1 MKSGAHIL
9 LIDNDAAI
17 RRLFGGKLASAGYEI
32 LYAEDGADGREI
44 ARRMQPDLVL
54 LDIRMPFPD
63 GYTVAKWLHD
73 EPKTANIPVVFLT
86 NEDLTPEAEKMVKDA
101 WVTDYIHKSMD
112 LGEFLKRVKKILSAS
127 KKGKA
132 AKKKK

>member
-1 MKSGAHIL
+1 MASGEHIL
-9 LIDNDAAI
+9 IIDNDAPI
-17 RRLFGGKLASAGYEI
+17 RRLFGGKLASAGFEVM
-32 LYAEDGADGREI
+32 YAEDGAEGREL

-73 EPKTANIPVVFLT
+73 EPKTAHIPIVFFT

-101 WVTDYIHKSMD
+101 WVTGYIHKSID
-112 LGEFLKRVKKILSAS
+112 LSEFADRVKEILEES
-127 KKGKA
+127 KR
-132 AKKKK
+132 KKEEVKE